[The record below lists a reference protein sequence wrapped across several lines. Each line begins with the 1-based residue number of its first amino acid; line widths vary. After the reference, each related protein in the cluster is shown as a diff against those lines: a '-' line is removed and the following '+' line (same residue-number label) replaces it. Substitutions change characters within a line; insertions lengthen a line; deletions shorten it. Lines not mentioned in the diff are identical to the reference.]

1 MHKEKTD
8 FPICQ
13 NGFQCKTIN
22 IRTTAG
28 GLKFNLQQVNE
39 LGLPREAMILGIW
52 VRQHDNTITASN
64 GLTLVDGAIFENSY
78 LTLKDRSSSSGQI
91 DLVYS
96 EYHFPELLTATFT
109 QPIIS
114 ANIDWNQS
122 FIQINPRA
130 TANDNQVF
138 EMVIIYSDAC
148 SEMEFPNRFKFRF
161 GQDYAGC
168 RISTFEVA
176 LNTVQT
182 QYPLSNTD
190 NIGLP
195 QNALILGFST
205 ANNETPLFGEVGMND
220 QSRNSSYITFKQGTC
235 SFVDQYP
242 VSLEDYNAFLI
253 PGLNYFPIIPTQ
265 TIAID
270 WQQSKLEVLDN
281 TGIVNGM
288 VFQFSLW
295 WYSTEC

>member
-1 MHKEKTD
+1 MHKEQTE

-52 VRQHDNTITASN
+52 VRTHDNTVTASN
-64 GLTLVDGAIFENSY
+64 GLTLVDAAVFDNAY
-78 LTLKDRSSSSGQI
+78 LSLKDRSSSSGQI

-96 EYHFPELLTATFT
+96 EYHYPELVTATFT

-122 FIQINPRA
+122 FLQINPRA
-130 TANDNQVF
+130 VANDNQVF
-138 EMVIIYSDAC
+138 EMVIIYSDPC
-148 SEMEFPNRFKFRF
+148 SEMEFPNRFEFRF

-168 RISTFEVA
+168 RISSFEVA
-176 LNTVQT
+176 LNPLQT

-205 ANNETPLFGEVGMND
+205 RSNDFPLFGNAS
-220 QSRNSSYITFKQGTC
+220 QPALSRLSSYITFKQGTC
-235 SFVDQYP
+235 AFVDQYP
-242 VSLEDYNAFLI
+242 VALDTYNNLLI
-253 PGLNYFPIIPTQ
+253 PGCNYFPIVPTQ
-265 TIAID
+265 TMAID
-270 WQQSKLEVLDN
+270 WQQSKLEILDN
-281 TGIVNGM
+281 TGIVAGM

-295 WYSTEC
+295 WYSTDC